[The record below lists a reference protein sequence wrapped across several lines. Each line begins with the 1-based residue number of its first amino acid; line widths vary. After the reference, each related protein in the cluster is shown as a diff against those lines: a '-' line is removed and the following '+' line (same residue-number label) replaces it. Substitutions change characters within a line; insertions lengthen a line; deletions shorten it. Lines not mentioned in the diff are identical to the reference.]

1 MDGARFELEEQ
12 VRSFGDCVIHS
23 KTETVSVEFG
33 AAIAALGID
42 CPLQVEVLLSR
53 RRCTL
58 FGLGGA
64 FQSSMVHSAVPN
76 CGAPQFHFAFHH
88 RTLCVRGRSLAS
100 MILPFDSPE

>member
-58 FGLGGA
+58 FGLGGT
-64 FQSSMVHSAVPN
+64 MDHVVGMGP
-76 CGAPQFHFAFHH
+76 G
-88 RTLCVRGRSLAS
+88 LDWMLVG
-100 MILPFDSPE
+100 